1 METAVTLEKFQGPLD
16 LLLQLIEK
24 EELPIAEISIAEVT
38 DQYVRYLDTLEELFP
53 EELADFLVI
62 ATKLLYLKSKTL
74 LPYLYPEEDEG
85 PSLAEQLKLYK
96 RYSEASKIIGKM
108 WENNLLAYGRTEPP
122 VKMEEFVVPSNAQA
136 NNLLISFTN
145 LLKRLKPVNPLPK
158 LQIDSM
164 VSIKERI
171 VSIYE
176 AVQKFRQLSFTN
188 LLSDATNKTEIII
201 NFLALLELV
210 KTQKIF
216 INQPTMFD
224 DLHISIVTF

>member
-1 METAVTLEKFQGPLD
+1 MTTSVALEKFQGPLD

-38 DQYVRYLDTLEELFP
+38 DQFVRYLDTLEEMFP

-96 RYSEASKIIGKM
+96 RYSEASKIIAKL
-108 WENNLLAYGRTEPP
+108 WDNKKLSYGRVEKP
-122 VKMEEFVVPSNAQA
+122 VKIEEFVVPSNAQA
-136 NNLLISFTN
+136 TDLQTSFIN

-158 LQIDSM
+158 LQIDST

-176 AVQKFRQLSFTN
+176 AVQKFRSLSFAN
-188 LLSDATNKTEIII
+188 LLSDASNKTEIII

-210 KTQKIF
+210 KAQKIF
-216 INQPTMFD
+216 INQREMFE
-224 DLHISIVTF
+224 DLNITIVTS